1 MLDVNKEWHGFVLF
15 VLSLQAVTLACEAA
29 VLRRRNF
36 AGGGSSLG
44 SVVGRINGPL
54 LFHTGNASSEGAGKL
69 G

>member
-1 MLDVNKEWHGFVLF
+1 MARIRVIRTVAAGSYF
-15 VLSLQAVTLACEAA
+15 SCEAA